1 MQETMEQPLSAPS
14 SPQAGRD
21 SKIALAVLVAA
32 ALVVLFWPRGSGRFK
47 EPGGFLY
54 DSGGRATTIGPRLA
68 PVTLV
73 HFWATWCPPCLEEIP
88 ALSRLTRDFAHEQD
102 FGLVMVAVGDSTEKV
117 RSFMGS
123 QADMMLFDPD
133 WSVANRYGTEKLPE
147 TYVVVEGE
155 VIEKLVGQ
163 QSWDAPALRD
173 KLSGHLAN
181 R

>member
-1 MQETMEQPLSAPS
+1 MQQPMEQPMSPP
-14 SPQAGRD
+14 SPQAGRE
-21 SKIALAVLVAA
+21 SKIALAVLLVA
-32 ALVVLFWPRGSGRFK
+32 ALVVVFWPRGSGRFK

-88 ALSRLTRDFAHEQD
+88 ALSRLTRDFSPQED
-102 FGLVMVAVGDSTEKV
+102 FGIVMVAVADSTEKV

-133 WSVANRYGTEKLPE
+133 WTVANRYGTDKLPE
-147 TYVVVEGE
+147 TYLVVRGE

-163 QSWDAPALRD
+163 QNWDDPALRS
-173 KLSGHLAN
+173 KLSALLAG

>member
-1 MQETMEQPLSAPS
+1 MQETMEQPMSTP
-14 SPQAGRD
+14 SPQAGRE
-21 SKIALAVLVAA
+21 SKIALVVLLVA
-32 ALVVLFWPRGSGRFK
+32 ALVVLFWPRGTGRFK

-54 DSGGRATTIGPRLA
+54 DAGGRATTIGPRLA

-88 ALSRLTRDFAHEQD
+88 ALSRLTRDLAQEKD
-102 FGLVMVAVGDSTEKV
+102 FGIVMVAVGDSTDKV

-123 QADMMLFDPD
+123 RADMMLFDPD
-133 WSVANRYGTEKLPE
+133 WSVANRYGTNKLPE

-163 QSWDAPALRD
+163 QNWDDPALRN
-173 KLSGHLAN
+173 KLSVLLEN